1 MNLQTSSFRGTQ
13 MATRVGVAQPRA
25 AQSFVV
31 RAAQTLQG
39 KVVSVNQNKTTIV
52 AVENITVHPL
62 YSKRVKRTTRY
73 TAHDER
79 GECQIGDVVKLAPC
93 RPLSKKKRFTVEDI
107 VMKGNN

>member
-1 MNLQTSSFRGTQ
+1 M
-13 MATRVGVAQPRA
+13 GVAQPR

-52 AVENITVHPL
+52 AVENISVHPL

-79 GECQIGDVVKLAPC
+79 GVCEIGDVVKLVPC